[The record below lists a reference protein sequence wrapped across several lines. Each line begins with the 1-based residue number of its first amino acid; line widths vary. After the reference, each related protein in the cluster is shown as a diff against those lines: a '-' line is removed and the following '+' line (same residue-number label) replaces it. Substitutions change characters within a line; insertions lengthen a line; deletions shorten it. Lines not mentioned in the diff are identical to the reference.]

1 MCIRD
6 RACVTA
12 GLVTRELE
20 RPPQNVPYLSVHVFS
35 TKVLFL
41 RLLLETEPPFYA
53 IIRVKRRSLAACR
66 AKAVPRSLY
75 SYFKTLSI
83 GPAQGIEP
91 GTSFSAVER
100 STD

>member
-1 MCIRD
+1 MG
-6 RACVTA
+6 APV
-12 GLVTRELE
+12 E
-20 RPPQNVPYLSVHVFS
+20 RPPKIALYLSVHVFS

-41 RLLLETEPPFYA
+41 SLLLETEPPFYVV
-53 IIRVKRRSLAACR
+53 IRAKRKSLAACR

-83 GPAQGIEP
+83 GPAKGIEP
-91 GTSFSAVER
+91 ATSHSAVER